1 MRMRSNPVSISAF
14 RENHML
20 RRSALAL
27 VALLFAPIAALAQ
40 TQWLLVSSTLSYHM
54 SHPIHEVDGV
64 STAARGKGACAN
76 GTCNF
81 LIAAPVNTFKSG
93 DSNRDLHMIETVR
106 GAQFPMVVVR
116 ATFPESELASSTIDA
131 DLQVQFAGQ
140 TVHYQHV
147 PFQKTGAGNDVRI
160 TGTVPSTCS
169 DFKIDR
175 PTFLAVPIKNEIPV
189 HVDMTWKQQ

>member
-1 MRMRSNPVSISAF
+1 MAF
-14 RENHML
+14 F
-20 RRSALAL
+20 
-27 VALLFAPIAALAQ
+27 VAVAPFAAFAQ
-40 TQWLLVSSTLSYHM
+40 SQQWLLLNSTLTYHM

-64 STAARGKGACAN
+64 STAARGKGDCQN

-81 LIAAPVNTFKSG
+81 LIATPVNTFKSG

-116 ATFPESELASSTIDA
+116 ATFPESELASSTLTA

-140 TVHYQHV
+140 TAHYSHI
-147 PFQKTGAGNDVRI
+147 PFQKTSAGENTVRI
-160 TGTVPSTCS
+160 TGTIPTTCS
-169 DFKIDR
+169 DFKIER

-189 HVDMTWKQQ
+189 RVDMTWKKQ

>member
-1 MRMRSNPVSISAF
+1 MF
-14 RENHML
+14 R
-20 RRSALAL
+20 RIVL
-27 VALLFAPIAALAQ
+27 VAFFVAAAPFAAFAQ
-40 TQWLLVSSTLSYHM
+40 SQWLLLNSTLTYHM

-64 STAARGKGACAN
+64 STAARGKGDCQS

-116 ATFPESELASSTIDA
+116 ATFPESELASTTLSA

-140 TVHYQHV
+140 TAHYSHI
-147 PFQKTGAGNDVRI
+147 PFQKTSAGENTVRI
-160 TGTVPSTCS
+160 TGVIPTTCS
-169 DFKIDR
+169 DFKIER

-189 HVDMTWKQQ
+189 RVDMTWKKQ